1 MKKLFGI
8 LTIGLM
14 AMTLPRQEEVVTGT
28 IDGFGQLLEMK
39 LALFTLGANYPMEIG
54 TVSDGGEFSIDL
66 AQADLP
72 EAMDVNDM
80 AVFFGDLNQAFDGP
94 FSRDDFGLVADIMA
108 LKNPYIALMASR
120 NRWAGTIFPVTSEE
134 LKNWMEDPGYNNA
147 VPGSYLNIVFLE
159 EPASLDFPLTTTM
172 PYEGEEIPVH
182 YQFKLNLE
190 PGFNWVQYDIEEVYE
205 TDPKIR
211 ASFPSK
217 ITIRNLED
225 PSQFRWI
232 GKFF

>member
-1 MKKLFGI
+1 MKKLLGI

-14 AMTLPRQEEVVTGT
+14 SMTFQTSEPVIGT
-28 IDGFGQLLEMK
+28 VEGFEKFPDMK
-39 LALFTLGANYPMEIG
+39 LVLFTLGADHPIEIG
-54 TVSDGGEFSIDL
+54 SVAKGGEFSIDL
-66 AQADLP
+66 SSADLP
-72 EAMDVNDM
+72 EDMPVEDM

-94 FSRDDFGLVADIMA
+94 FSNDDFGLVADFLA
-108 LKNPYIALMASR
+108 LKNPYISLMASK
-120 NRWAGTIFPVTSEE
+120 NRWAGVVFPVTSEE
-134 LKNWMEDPGYNNA
+134 IKNWIEDSGYNNA

-159 EPASLDFPLTTTM
+159 QAVSLDFPVTTKM
-172 PYEGEEIPVH
+172 PYEGEEIPVD

-211 ASFPSK
+211 GSFPSK
-217 ITIRNLED
+217 ITIRNMDD

>member
-1 MKKLFGI
+1 MRRLFGI
-8 LTIGLM
+8 MTIGLM
-14 AMTLPRQEEVVTGT
+14 SMTLQTSDPVMGT
-28 IDGFGQLLEMK
+28 VEGFEKFPDMK
-39 LALFTLGANYPMEIG
+39 LVLFTLGADHPIEIG
-54 TVSDGGEFSIDL
+54 LVAKGGEFSIDL
-66 AQADLP
+66 ATADLP
-72 EAMDVNDM
+72 EDMPVEDM

-94 FSRDDFGLVADIMA
+94 FSKDDFGLIADFLA
-108 LKNPYIALMASR
+108 LKNPYISIMSSK
-120 NRWAGTIFPVTSEE
+120 NRWAGVVFPVTSEE
-134 LKNWMEDPGYNNA
+134 IKNWIEDSGYNNA

-159 EPASLDFPLTTTM
+159 QAATLDFPVTIKM
-172 PYEGEEIPVH
+172 PYEGEEIPVV

-211 ASFPSK
+211 GSFPSK
-217 ITIRNLED
+217 ITIRNMDD